1 MALFQNYR
9 RGAGRRARSFATFL
23 MLALIAW
30 LSYAL
35 LEYGN
40 TRLDRLLQLEDPFFG
55 RQLVAG
61 GGMLTDWVTPS
72 VFLAL
77 VVFIIGT
84 VILRMW
90 LNRPRFADLLI
101 ETESELRRV
110 KWATRK
116 EVTRAT
122 GVVLYFVVWFS
133 LILFVF
139 DLTFV
144 MGVGMLQGQEWYQA
158 GWGRIIAM
166 VFRFDVGG
174 AGDAA

>member
-9 RGAGRRARSFATFL
+9 RGSGRRARSFATYL
-23 MLALIAW
+23 LLAIVAW

-35 LEYGN
+35 LVYGN
-40 TRLDRLLQLEDPFFG
+40 TRLDRLLQLDDPFFG
-55 RQLVAG
+55 RQLVTG
-61 GGMLTDWVTPS
+61 GGMLTDWITPS
-72 VFLAL
+72 VFLA
-77 VVFIIGT
+77 VIIFGICT
-84 VILRMW
+84 VLIRMW

-101 ETESELRRV
+101 ETEAELKRV

-116 EVTRAT
+116 EVVRAT

-133 LILFVF
+133 LILFVM
-139 DLTFV
+139 DLSFV
-144 MGVGMLQGQEWYQA
+144 SVVGMLQGQEWYQA

-166 VFRFDVGG
+166 VFRLDVGD

>member
-9 RGAGRRARSFATFL
+9 RGAGRRARTFATFL
-23 MLALIAW
+23 LLGLLAWMSFAI
-30 LSYAL
+30 

-40 TRLDRLLQLEDPFFG
+40 TRMDRLFSLEDPFFG
-55 RQLVAG
+55 RQLIAA

-77 VVFIIGT
+77 GVFVAGLFA
-84 VILRMW
+84 LRGG

-101 ETESELRRV
+101 ETEAELRRV

-116 EVTRAT
+116 EVSRAT
-122 GVVLYFVVWFS
+122 GVVLYFVIWFS
-133 LILFVF
+133 LIMFVF

-144 MGVGMLQGQEWYQA
+144 MGVNMLQGQEWHQV

-166 VFRFDVGG
+166 VLRLDVGDAGG
-174 AGDAA
+174 AG